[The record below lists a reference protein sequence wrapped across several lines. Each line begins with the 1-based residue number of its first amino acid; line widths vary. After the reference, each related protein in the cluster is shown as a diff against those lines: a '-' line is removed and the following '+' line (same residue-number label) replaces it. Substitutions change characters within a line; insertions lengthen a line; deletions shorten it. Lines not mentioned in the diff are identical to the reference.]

1 MLSRAEV
8 TDAAMSARAEAV
20 MLNKGPFIIDAI
32 RTLDDILGRMKEH
45 QSKKRALYPALS
57 VSESLWAIQRTSE
70 QAH

>member
-1 MLSRAEV
+1 
-8 TDAAMSARAEAV
+8 